1 MAILPI
7 ITTQNVTINME
18 ISTVGK
24 RILSSII
31 DYVVKFAYLIVAY
44 YIGAFSGLFQWFETQ
59 DQWSIVATNI
69 LIGLPFI
76 LYTLVLEIV
85 LDGQTIGKKLTKLK
99 VIRVDGYEA
108 SFGDYVIRWMFC
120 VIDVLISFGIIGLI
134 SMLASNK
141 TQRIGDIASGTC
153 VVSLEKDWK
162 INQTIFKD
170 LELEYVP
177 LYTSV
182 MKLTDKDLHII
193 QSVLK
198 SYYDTR
204 NMEDIFKLARKLEAV
219 MGIKREEKVAID
231 FVDRVMK
238 DYNFYTKD
246 LKN

>member
-1 MAILPI
+1 
-7 ITTQNVTINME
+7 ME

-24 RILSSII
+24 RILASVIDHII
-31 DYVVKFAYLIVAY
+31 KFTYLIVAY
-44 YIGAFSGLFQWFETQ
+44 YIAAFAGLFQWFNTQ
-59 DQWSIVATNI
+59 DQWSIIAVNI
-69 LIGLPFI
+69 LIGLPYIF
-76 LYTLVLEIV
+76 YTLVLEIL
-85 LDGQTIGKKLTKLK
+85 LDGQTVGKKLTKLK
-99 VIRVDGYEA
+99 IIKVDGYEA
-108 SFGDYVIRWMFC
+108 TFGDYVIRWMFR
-120 VIDVLISFGIIGLI
+120 VVDVLISFGIIGI
-134 SMLASNK
+134 ITMIASNK

-170 LELEYVP
+170 LEAAYIP
-177 LYTSV
+177 KYSSV

-219 MGIKREEKVAID
+219 MGVKRSEKVALD

>member
-1 MAILPI
+1 
-7 ITTQNVTINME
+7 
-18 ISTVGK
+18 
-24 RILSSII
+24 
-31 DYVVKFAYLIVAY
+31 
-44 YIGAFSGLFQWFETQ
+44 
-59 DQWSIVATNI
+59 
-69 LIGLPFI
+69 
-76 LYTLVLEIV
+76 

-99 VIRVDGYEA
+99 VIKVDGYEA
-108 SFGDYVIRWMFC
+108 SFCDYVIRWMFR
-120 VIDVLISFGIIGLI
+120 VIDVLISFGIIGII

-170 LELEYVP
+170 LEEEYTP
-177 LYTSV
+177 IYPSV

-219 MGIKREEKVAID
+219 MGIKREEKVALD